1 METGETMFENPITA
15 RTAEE
20 FLKQLL
26 EYIQGYL
33 IHRFYEVPYVGPII
47 MKLPLWVYGVFVA
60 VVCIVVPFIS
70 IQILLFIKR
79 QATTAVN
86 NSFIGDAVEKQRT
99 IRYAESLVKN
109 GQFVQASDIYAS
121 IGDKLRAAKVLEKG
135 NMLDK
140 AGKMYEKLGDLDKAI
155 ELYEK
160 AGENTWLADALRAKG
175 EHARAA
181 DLFLRMGKKLMA
193 AESFVKA
200 GKHLEAAQLFQNSGN
215 LTSAAENY
223 ELAKEFKSAAQCY
236 EQAYVEGTSSQ
247 EMPPPDLKAKLD
259 QMILKAAGYYA
270 QTGDYLKSASTYAR
284 VKQYLKAGE
293 AAVKG
298 GDRARAAEYF
308 KLGKSFEKAAD
319 IFRQAGDSQAAADIM
334 AQKYIEANDYAQAG
348 RMFLEAGSFL
358 KAADF
363 FSQGGEL
370 ALAADAFMQAGEFQ
384 SAAELYEEVGDLPKA
399 ASAFERAGRLEKAAE
414 MFIRLGQIDR
424 ASELVERTGDFVM
437 AAELYR
443 KQDNEDKE
451 LSALQKV
458 PSDDHRYNDAV
469 ARMGELFKQKGNI
482 DLAIEKYMQ
491 AIGGADP
498 NQFNLSIFYGLAGV
512 YEAEAAYDQ
521 ALNVYNRM
529 QLVDFGFR
537 DVSERIKECQKMAA
551 QPGGAPKPAATQ
563 AAPQAAP
570 QQPASGPAPSAAQQP
585 QQAEQ
590 DPSQDAA
597 KRYAIMK
604 EVGRGG
610 MGVVYQAK
618 DKHLNRIIAIKV
630 LPRHI
635 SDNPKMVQRFAVE
648 ARSAAQLTHTNIVTL
663 YDFQQ
668 AGGRSFITME
678 FVDGVTLKNLMGNPG
693 RLPIVNVLKIV
704 YQCCQGLDYA
714 HKKGIIHRDIKPSN
728 IMINKQNVIKIMDFG
743 LAKIAGEETLTDAGS
758 LSGTVMYMSP
768 EQLLGDKLDPRT
780 DLYALGMMFYELVTG
795 KHPFAEGDVA
805 YHHVHTQAKDPKELR
820 PEIPEKLGEII
831 LKCIDKDRD
840 KRYQSAA
847 QLAMALREVPL
858 KKEG

>member
-1 METGETMFENPITA
+1 MHDNPIMA
-15 RTAEE
+15 RDIAE
-20 FLKQLL
+20 FAKGLL
-26 EYIQGYL
+26 EYLQGLL
-33 IHRFYEVPYVGPII
+33 IHKFYETPYIGEII
-47 MKLPLWVYGVFVA
+47 MKLPLWAYGVFVA
-60 VVCIVVPFIS
+60 IVAIVVPFI
-70 IQILLFIKR
+70 LYHTLVTVKR
-79 QATTAVN
+79 SVFHAVA
-86 NSFIGDAVEKQRT
+86 NSAIGDAMEKKKT
-99 IRYAESLVKN
+99 LKYAARLARD
-109 GQFVQASDIYAS
+109 GQYMQASDIYAS
-121 IGDKLRAAKVLEKG
+121 VGDKLKAAKVLEKG

-160 AGENTWLADALRAKG
+160 AGENTWLADALRLKG
-175 EHARAA
+175 DHARAA
-181 DLFLRMGKKLMA
+181 DLLLRMGKKLMA
-193 AESFVKA
+193 AESFVKC
-200 GKHLEAAQLFQNSGN
+200 GKHLQAGELFQQSGN
-215 LTSAAENY
+215 LSSAAESY
-223 ELAKEFKSAAQCY
+223 EQAGEFKRAAQCY

-247 EMPPPDLKAKLD
+247 ELPSPELKVKLD
-259 QMILKAAGYYA
+259 NMIMKAADYYA
-270 QTGDYLKSASTYAR
+270 RTGDYLKSASTYAR
-284 VKQYLKAGE
+284 VKQYIQAGE

-308 KLGKSFEKAAD
+308 KLGKSYERAAD
-319 IFRQAGDSQAAADIM
+319 IFKQGGDSQAAADIM
-334 AQKYIEANDYAQAG
+334 AQKYIEARDYAKAG

-370 ALAADAFMQAGEFQ
+370 ASAADAFMQAGEYQ
-384 SAAELYEEVGDLPKA
+384 SAAELYQAVNDLPKA
-399 ASAFERAGRLEKAAE
+399 GAAFEKAGMLSKAAE
-414 MFIRLGQIDR
+414 VYLELGEVDR
-424 ASELVERTGDFVM
+424 ASALVERSGDFVL

-443 KQDNEDKE
+443 KQENDDKE

-458 PSDDHRYNDAV
+458 GTDDHRYNEAV
-469 ARMGELFKQKGNI
+469 GRMGEIFKKKGNMK
-482 DLAIEKYMQ
+482 LAIEKYMQ

-498 NQFNLSIFYGLAGV
+498 NQFNLTLFYGLASV
-512 YEAEAAYDQ
+512 YEADGSYDL
-521 ALNVYNRM
+521 ALNGYSRI

-537 DVSERIKECQKMAA
+537 DVGERIKECEKLAA
-551 QPGGAPKPAATQ
+551 QPRQGRQASQPGAQPAAAPDASAPAAGVPAPQ
-563 AAPQAAP
+563 AQQPQAAP
-570 QQPASGPAPSAAQQP
+570 A
-585 QQAEQ
+585 Q

-597 KRYAIMK
+597 KRYAIIK

-618 DKHLNRIIAIKV
+618 DKHLNRVIALKV

-635 SDNPKMVQRFAVE
+635 SENPKMVKRFAVE

-678 FVDGVTLKNLMGNPG
+678 FVDGVTLKNLMVKTE
-693 RLPIVNVLKIV
+693 RLPIINVLKII

-743 LAKIAGEETLTDAGS
+743 LAKVAGEETLTDAGS

-768 EQLLGDKLDPRT
+768 EQLLGDKLDQRT
-780 DLYALGMMFYELVTG
+780 DLYALGMMFYEMVTG
-795 KHPFAEGDVA
+795 KHPFAEGDMA
-805 YHHVHTQAKDPKELR
+805 YHHVHTQAKPPKEVR
-820 PEIPEKLGEII
+820 ADVPDKLSEII
-831 LKCIDKDRD
+831 MKCIDKDRD